1 MVLIFDDSTLSQY
14 AERPRPQVFALR
26 RE

>member
-1 MVLIFDDSTLSQY
+1 MVLTFDDSTLSQY
-14 AERPRPQVFALR
+14 AERPPQVFALR